1 MRIDPLNVKYAI
13 GPERCLTTASA
24 ALAESRK
31 LWREMEPKGV
41 SWAAVHSEAS
51 RLRTQ
56 EPLTLVQ
63 ALQVVLDRLAIGA
76 WTPQRS

>member
-1 MRIDPLNVKYAI
+1 MRIEPLNVKYAV
-13 GPERCLTTASA
+13 GPDRCLTTASA
-24 ALAESRK
+24 ALAEARK
-31 LWREMEPKGV
+31 VWHEMDPKGV

-51 RLRTQ
+51 RLRIQ

-76 WTPQRS
+76 WTPQQS